1 MTRGRTARPDDPPAG
16 VIRRCPDL
24 PMSQWA
30 TSPKSVQ
37 NREEEQNARHGREPW
52 DSRVLQELPCVP
64 IPRANMMNAVPG
76 YVPGVSS
83 RPGFDFDAGT
93 LFVGNHINTGLVI
106 TASHTIA
113 AINTRYLTPNT
124 THAAPRCTARNF
136 DGSVRVEALLQRSAL
151 RPEQHHPHGR
161 IPTARSHQSPLSSS
175 DLAKV
180 SPQVLTEMMLSKVR
194 PFI

>member
-76 YVPGVSS
+76 YVPGVGS
-83 RPGFDFDAGT
+83 RPGFDYDAGT
-93 LFVGNHINTGLVI
+93 LFVGNHINTGLLMYM
-106 TASHTIA
+106 SHNCSNQHKISD
-113 AINTRYLTPNT
+113 IEYNTRSPTAHCAQLRRKRASGSAVAALCFTPRT
-124 THAAPRCTARNF
+124 PSPSWT
-136 DGSVRVEALLQRSAL
+136 
-151 RPEQHHPHGR
+151 HPHC
-161 IPTARSHQSPLSSS
+161 TQSSI
-175 DLAKV
+175 AV
-180 SPQVLTEMMLSKVR
+180 VLIGPCKGVCGSAH
-194 PFI
+194 